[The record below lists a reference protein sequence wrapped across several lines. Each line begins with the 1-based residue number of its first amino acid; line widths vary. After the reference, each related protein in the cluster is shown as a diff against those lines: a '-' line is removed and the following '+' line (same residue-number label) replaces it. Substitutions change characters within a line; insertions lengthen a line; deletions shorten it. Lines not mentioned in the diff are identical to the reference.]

1 MVLNGVVPKMYDTGC
16 SIKFKSVCQRRVTGP
31 ITSDP
36 EDEHHGN
43 IMDDNTIVVML
54 VVVNLAAIVIVM
66 GLMVLQVCCKRVN
79 TEKEWHPWKGLV
91 IHRGD
96 DSAPLHEMDVELND
110 IPIDVKV

>member
-16 SIKFKSVCQRRVTGP
+16 SIKFKSVCQRRVTEP
-31 ITSDP
+31 TTSDP

-43 IMDDNTIVVML
+43 IMDDNTFFVVSL
-54 VVVNLAAIVIVM
+54 TAIVIAM
-66 GLMVLQVCCKRVN
+66 GLMVLLCWKRVN

-96 DSAPLHEMDVELND
+96 DSTPLHEMDVELND

>member
-43 IMDDNTIVVML
+43 IMDDNTIDHIFIV
-54 VVVNLAAIVIVM
+54 AIVIVM
-66 GLMVLQVCCKRVN
+66 GLVVLQVCCKRVN

-110 IPIDVKV
+110 ILIDVKV